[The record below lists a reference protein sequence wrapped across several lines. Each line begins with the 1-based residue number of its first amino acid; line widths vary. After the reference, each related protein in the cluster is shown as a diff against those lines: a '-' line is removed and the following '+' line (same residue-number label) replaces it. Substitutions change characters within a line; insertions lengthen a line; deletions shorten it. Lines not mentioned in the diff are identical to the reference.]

1 MSPCR
6 LYHLTGRAQDGSS
19 QSLSCQRLTYPHSY
33 SSSETV
39 PFYWTPEA
47 EVAFSELKRQ
57 LISSSILVHPDQSL
71 QFIVE
76 VDASN
81 TGVGTI
87 LSQHS
92 LKDNKLQLDPPERDY
107 DVGKQELLALVMA

>member
-1 MSPCR
+1 M
-6 LYHLTGRAQDGSS
+6 
-19 QSLSCQRLTYPHSY
+19 
-33 SSSETV
+33 
-39 PFYWTPEA
+39 
-47 EVAFSELKRQ
+47 AFSELKRQ